1 MTESYKSVHKYGE
14 DEIIIDKSRFIGYCK
29 PVETEEEAIGFVE
42 DIKSIHKTATHN
54 CYAYIIGK
62 NIQRFSDDGE
72 PSHTAG
78 MPILTTLINEEL
90 QNLCVVVT
98 RYFGGILLGK
108 GGLVR
113 AYTAGCKIALDNAL
127 VVDKVLHYKVKL
139 KLDYT
144 NLGII
149 ENYLIGNG
157 VDIVEKIF
165 LQDVDIIIYIS
176 VDKHQSLIDDLLELT
191 SGNIHN
197 EIIDEEY
204 LSVLNGKI
212 LF

>member
-1 MTESYKSVHKYGE
+1 MTANYKSVHRYGE
-14 DEIIIDKSRFIGYCK
+14 DETIIEKSRFIGYCK
-29 PVETEEEAIGFVE
+29 PTETEEEAEAFIE
-42 DIKSIHKTATHN
+42 EIKELHKTATHN
-54 CYAYIIGK
+54 CYAYVIGR

-98 RYFGGILLGK
+98 RYFGGVLLGK

-113 AYTAGCKIALDNAL
+113 AYTTGCKIALDSSL
-127 VVDKVLHYKVKL
+127 IVDKILHYKVKL

-149 ENYLIGNG
+149 ENYLMNNG
-157 VDIVEKIF
+157 VHVIEKIF
-165 LQDVDIIIYIS
+165 LEDVDIIVYIAT
-176 VDKHQSLIDDLLELT
+176 DKHQSFIEDLLELT

-197 EIIDEEY
+197 DIIGEEY
-204 LSVLNGKI
+204 LSVKNDKI
-212 LF
+212 IF